1 MPSNDHQT
9 GDDSVWWRSRWLD
22 AMAVAGVKPM
32 PRLVAYVYADHAR
45 QRRDAWVPISRL
57 IERTGMSES
66 TVIRS
71 RKSLV
76 SDGWLVETQGAS
88 QHRAALFALVI
99 PEAFRPVTATPLE
112 DPDLSERLPRPV
124 TPTAQTC
131 QSDTQSISTKLD
143 HSLSPA
149 QNVLMQVIDC
159 SPTDERLKI
168 ADQLLEAN
176 NVRSAAGWLRAAA
189 ANGTLDERI
198 AEQMH
203 NPPTTSRTTSSVPSR
218 ECQGRDTDGYPCGQ
232 MIREDRLHL
241 PCPVCQHVN
250 RTILKDVSA

>member
-1 MPSNDHQT
+1 M
-9 GDDSVWWRSRWLD
+9 
-22 AMAVAGVKPM
+22 AGVKPM

-76 SDGWLVETQGAS
+76 SDGWLVEMQGAS
-88 QHRAALFALVI
+88 QHRAALFAFVI

-131 QSDTQSISTKLD
+131 QSDTQSISDQSKNQ
-143 HSLSPA
+143 SLSPD
-149 QNVLMQVIDC
+149 QRVLMQLLDC
-159 SPTDERLKI
+159 AADDERVDAGIRLI
-168 ADQLLEAN
+168 AARQPAKPA
-176 NVRSAAGWLRAAA
+176 SWLRAVHSNGDLEDLI
-189 ANGTLDERI
+189 ANEMKPDTRRIPGRDYWDNGGTFFDK
-198 AEQMH
+198 
-203 NPPTTSRTTSSVPSR
+203 PSPSRTTPSIEHIICTGVLDDGSTCAQPIHPNR
-218 ECQGRDTDGYPCGQ
+218 RDRPCIVCGQ
-232 MIREDRLHL
+232 I
-241 PCPVCQHVN
+241 N
-250 RTILKDVSA
+250 RPTFKDVNAS